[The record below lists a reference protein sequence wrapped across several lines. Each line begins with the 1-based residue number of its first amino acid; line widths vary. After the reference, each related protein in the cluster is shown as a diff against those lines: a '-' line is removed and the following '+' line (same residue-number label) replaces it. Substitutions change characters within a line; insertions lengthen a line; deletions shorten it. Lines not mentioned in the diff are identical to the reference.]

1 MINETTK
8 ANAQGVYDYLIMNP
22 DKHDQDL
29 WVKDE
34 DGLAVHNPSRVDSCG
49 TTMCIAGATAYL
61 YSSAAEF
68 NRLIQGETA
77 TDMDRWIRVGM
88 RHLGLT
94 RVQASQLFFVM
105 DNETALDMLNAV
117 ANGDA
122 KKFRAIRNEHD
133 ADQLD

>member
-1 MINETTK
+1 MKNAETQ

-29 WVKDE
+29 WVKD
-34 DGLAVHNPSRVDSCG
+34 DSGLAVHNTEQVNACG

-61 YSSAAEF
+61 YSDATEF
-68 NRLIQGETA
+68 NRLLAGETA
-77 TDMDRWIRVGM
+77 VDMDRWVRVGM

-94 RVQASQLFFVM
+94 RIQASQLFFVM
-105 DNETALDMLNAV
+105 DNDVALDMLNAA

-122 KKFRAIRNEHD
+122 KKFKTIRENYSE
-133 ADQLD
+133 LD